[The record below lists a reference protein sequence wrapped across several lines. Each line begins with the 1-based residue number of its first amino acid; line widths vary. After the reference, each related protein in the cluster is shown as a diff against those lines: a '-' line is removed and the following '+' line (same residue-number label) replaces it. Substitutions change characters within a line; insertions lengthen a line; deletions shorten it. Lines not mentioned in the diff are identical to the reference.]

1 MSEIPTIEIKL
12 PSISENGDSGDTQN
26 ITSSRENQ
34 DTSIP
39 IQENKSHLKRC
50 GAKRSLGIHPT
61 IKRFLRS
68 KKKSELPTKV
78 DWRPILLPVR
88 DQGENST
95 CVAMASA
102 CVKESFELI
111 EYRAALLQKL
121 PSTYRGQLSPQFIYD
136 NRIDKKSQGMFGEEA
151 MKIMLNN
158 GTCDEKLYPYKGDN
172 YVPIIP
178 GNVIINA
185 IQHRIKSFAAIT
197 TCDDLKA
204 ALTMGCCYIA
214 FPCYN
219 ISATFWKPNNPS
231 EEAEC
236 GHAVT
241 VVGYDDEKKHF
252 IIRNSWGDDWEDKGY
267 TYMDYT
273 EFGRQWEIFTI
284 VDKEKLDPPNQPV
297 LVPIHDPHTCCVI
310 Q

>member
-1 MSEIPTIEIKL
+1 MSETTSDIKL
-12 PSISENGDSGDTQN
+12 SSISEVEIPENPENHQDN
-26 ITSSRENQ
+26 ITSSKVK
-34 DTSIP
+34 T
-39 IQENKSHLKRC
+39 HLTRC
-50 GAKRSLGIHPT
+50 GAKRSRGVHPT
-61 IKRFLRS
+61 IKQFLRS
-68 KKKSELPTKV
+68 KKKSDFPTKV

-95 CVAMASA
+95 CVSMASA

-111 EYRAALLQKL
+111 EYRAGLLKKI
-121 PSTYRGQLSPQFIYD
+121 PSINRGQLSPQFIYD
-136 NRIDKKSQGMFGEEA
+136 NRTDKKSQGMFGEEA

-158 GTCDEKLYPYKGDN
+158 GTCDEKTYPYKGDN
-172 YVPIIP
+172 YMPIIP
-178 GNVIINA
+178 KDVTTIA
-185 IQHRIKSFAAIT
+185 SKYKIKSFAAIT
-197 TCDDLKA
+197 TCDDLKI

-219 ISATFWKPNNPS
+219 SSTSFWKPNNPS
-231 EEAEC
+231 EEAEF

-252 IIRNSWGDDWEDKGY
+252 IIRNSWGEDWGDKGY

-273 EFGRQWEIFTI
+273 DFGRQWEIFTI
-284 VDKEKLDPPNQPV
+284 VDVEHLDPPNQHV
-297 LVPIHDPHTCCVI
+297 LIPIHIEHTECCVI